1 MHNQKT
7 QWFLLLLFF
16 FAFTLAEYLFLGLP
30 PSDGKLYLAGLKLFS
45 NAGWFVR
52 LLLAV
57 LYPLGF
63 AMQPLR
69 LSEGRSNHQATKAS
83 SGKIKALQVVLYLL
97 GAALLVSLHYNP
109 FFKQAYPVAAI
120 GLAIGGYYTGNLL
133 RRKPVEKNAIQ
144 ADRKK
149 KPTPYSFHFTG
160 AGGKWVNIVNPFRG
174 TLVIGGAGSGKSH
187 SIAEPIL
194 HQAAEKHYSG
204 IVYDFKFPTLT
215 DFAYSQYSSMASGQ
229 KNSSR
234 QSGKQDDDEPL
245 SFYVI
250 NFEDLT
256 RTHRVNPLKPE
267 YIPAAAF
274 ASEYALSIVNNLMP
288 ETIAK
293 PDFWA
298 RSAQSLLAATIWYL
312 KKKYPEFCTL
322 PHVIQLI
329 VYRDYN
335 VLLRLLAQDYECASM
350 IRSIL
355 TAAEMKA
362 ANQTAGMVST
372 LQLGLGRINTPE
384 ICYVLSGD
392 EFSLDINDPNDPKVL
407 CLGSSPTLAETFA
420 PLISCTITVAL
431 KLMNQQGK
439 RHSLVLLDEA
449 PTLYIPHLDQL
460 PATARSNKVATVYM
474 AQDFSQMKKQYG
486 QNEAEVL
493 ISNLNNQFFG
503 RVANLNT
510 AEYVSRLFGKE
521 ERVIR
526 SESSSNNTPRG
537 VLFNSKAGAG
547 SQGSSVSHS
556 LVERTVVYPQE
567 LLNLEVGHFMGTI
580 VETDN
585 TSFSM
590 QFQSPDY
597 TRNRIE
603 PFRTL
608 ESDEVAA
615 SYAQIIAEAGMIL
628 STAPPAPVEQK
639 DPAHKEADYKD
650 AVYRAG

>member
-1 MHNQKT
+1 MQNQKT
-7 QWFLLLLFF
+7 QWFLLLLFL
-16 FAFTLAEYLFLGLP
+16 FAFSLGEYFFLGLP
-30 PSDGKLYLAGLKLFS
+30 PANATLYQQGLKLFS
-45 NAGWFVR
+45 KAGWFVR
-52 LLLAV
+52 LLLVV

-63 AMQPLR
+63 AMPPIGLA
-69 LSEGRSNHQATKAS
+69 ESNTAGIERKPMP
-83 SGKIKALQVVLYLL
+83 GKIKVLYVVLYLL
-97 GAALLVSLHYNP
+97 GGFLLASLHYNP
-109 FFKQAYPVAAI
+109 FFKEAYPVSLLAV
-120 GLAIGGYYTGNLL
+120 AIGGYYTGKLL
-133 RRKPVEKNAIQ
+133 HRKSAEKNTIQ
-144 ADRKK
+144 TDKKK
-149 KPTPYSFHFTG
+149 KPTPYSFHFKG

-194 HQAAEKHYSG
+194 HQAAEKEYSG

-215 DFAYSQYSSMASGQ
+215 DFAYSQYSSAASDQ
-229 KNSSR
+229 K
-234 QSGKQDDDEPL
+234 KAEITPV

-250 NFEDLT
+250 NFEDLS

-298 RSAQSLLAATIWYL
+298 RSAQALLTATIWFL
-312 KKKYPEFCTL
+312 KKKHPQHCTL
-322 PHVIQLI
+322 PHVIQMI

-392 EFSLDINDPNDPKVL
+392 EFGLDINNPAAPKVL
-407 CLGSSPTLAETFA
+407 CLGSSPTLSETFA
-420 PLISCTITVAL
+420 PLISLTITVAL

-439 RHSLVLLDEA
+439 RHSFVLLDEA

-460 PATARSNKVATVYM
+460 PATARSNKVATIYM

-521 ERVIR
+521 ERVVR
-526 SESSSNNTPRG
+526 SESAGNNTPRG
-537 VLFNSKAGAG
+537 VLFNSKAGMG
-547 SQGSSVSHS
+547 SQSSSVSHS
-556 LVERTVVYPQE
+556 LVERTVVYPQQ
-567 LLNLEVGHFMGTI
+567 LLSLEVGHFLGTT

-597 TRNRIE
+597 EPHYGQGKIE
-603 PFRTL
+603 AFRTL
-608 ESDEVAA
+608 QDKEIADT
-615 SYAQIIAEAGMIL
+615 YARIISEAQQIL
-628 STAPPAPVEQK
+628 STAESPPVDK
-639 DPAHKEADYKD
+639 DSHYQ
-650 AVYRAG
+650 VG

>member
-1 MHNQKT
+1 MQTQLSTQKT
-7 QWFLLLLFF
+7 QWFLLILLLF
-16 FAFTLAEYLFLGLP
+16 AFSLGEYLFLAVN
-30 PSDGKLYLAGLKLFS
+30 PSDSKLYLSGLKLFS
-45 NAGWFVR
+45 KAGWLVR
-52 LLLAV
+52 LLLTV

-63 AMQPLR
+63 AFGPAM
-69 LSEGRSNHQATKAS
+69 LSDSGKVSDGSNCTSGKTKAV
-83 SGKIKALQVVLYLL
+83 QVFLYLL
-97 GAALLVSLHYNP
+97 GTALLVSLHYNP
-109 FFKQAYPVAAI
+109 FYKLTYPAAI
-120 GLAIGGYYTGNLL
+120 LALVIGGYYTGKLL
-133 RRKPVEKNAIQ
+133 KRKPTEKNAIQ
-144 ADRKK
+144 TDIKK
-149 KPTPYSFHFTG
+149 KATPYSFHFKG
-160 AGGKWVNIVNPFRG
+160 HGRGGGRWVNIVNPFRG

-194 HQAAEKHYSG
+194 SQAAQKGYCG

-215 DFAYSQYSSMASGQ
+215 DFAYSQYCREAESKPSSSKSTGNP
-229 KNSSR
+229 NS
-234 QSGKQDDDEPL
+234 PI

-250 NFEDLT
+250 NFEDMT

-267 YIPAAAF
+267 YIPVAAY

-293 PDFWA
+293 PDFWS
-298 RSAQSLLAATIWYL
+298 RSAQSLLTATIWYV
-312 KKKYPEFCTL
+312 KKHHPAFCTL
-322 PHVIQLI
+322 PHVIQMI
-329 VYRDYN
+329 VYKDYN
-335 VLLRLLAQDYECASM
+335 VLLRLLAEDYECASM

-355 TAAEMKA
+355 TASQMQA

-392 EFSLDINDPNDPKVL
+392 EFDLDINDPKDPKVL

-431 KLMNQQGK
+431 KLMNQQNK

-486 QNEAEVL
+486 QTEAEVL

-510 AEYVSRLFGKE
+510 AEYVSRLFGKQ

-526 SESSSNNTPRG
+526 SESSSNNSPRG
-537 VLFNSKAGAG
+537 VLFNPKAGMG
-547 SQGSSVSHS
+547 SEGSSVSHS

-567 LLNLEVGHFMGTI
+567 LLSLQVGHFMGTT

-590 QFQSPDY
+590 AFQSPIYQKDRIVAF
-597 TRNRIE
+597 RN
-603 PFRTL
+603 L
-608 ESDEVAA
+608 GMDEVFHN
-615 SYAQIIAEAGMIL
+615 YKQIIAEAEKIL
-628 STAPPAPVEQK
+628 EMAPLAGEREAPPHYHAE
-639 DPAHKEADYKD
+639 
-650 AVYRAG
+650 

>member
-1 MHNQKT
+1 MHTQKM

-16 FAFTLAEYLFLGLP
+16 FAFTLAEYIFLGLP
-30 PSDGKLYLAGLKLFS
+30 PGEGKLYLMGLKLFS
-45 NAGWFVR
+45 KAGWFVR

-63 AMQPLR
+63 AMQPAR
-69 LSEGRSNHQATKAS
+69 LSEGSKEDHATKPS
-83 SGKIKALQVVLYLL
+83 LGKIKALQVVLYLL
-97 GAALLVSLHYNP
+97 GAVLLASLHYNP
-109 FFKQAYPVAAI
+109 FFKEAYPVAAI
-120 GLAIGGYYTGNLL
+120 ALAIGGYYTGNLL
-133 RRKPVEKNAIQ
+133 RRKPKEQTAIQ
-144 ADRKK
+144 AERKK
-149 KPTPYSFHFTG
+149 KPTPYSFHFKG
-160 AGGKWVNIVNPFRG
+160 NGGKWVNIINPFRG

-194 HQAAEKHYSG
+194 HQAAQKEYSG

-215 DFAYSQYSSMASGQ
+215 DFAYSQYGSAASDQ
-229 KNSSR
+229 KNS
-234 QSGKQDDDEPL
+234 GKHAETTPL

-288 ETIAK
+288 ETIAR

-298 RSAQSLLAATIWYL
+298 RSAQSLLTATIWFL
-312 KKKYPEFCTL
+312 KKKYPQYCTL
-322 PHVIQLI
+322 PHVIQMI
-329 VYRDYN
+329 VYKDYN
-335 VLLRLLAQDYECASM
+335 VLLRLLAEDYECASM

-372 LQLGLGRINTPE
+372 LQLVLGRINTPE

-392 EFSLDINDPNDPKVL
+392 EFGLDINDPEDPKVL

-439 RHSLVLLDEA
+439 RHSFVLLDEA

-474 AQDFSQMKKQYG
+474 AQDFSQMRKQYG

-537 VLFNSKAGAG
+537 VLFNPKAGAG

-567 LLNLEVGHFMGTI
+567 LLNLEVGHFMGTT

-590 QFQSPDY
+590 RFQSPDY

-603 PFRTL
+603 PFRIL
-608 ESDEVAA
+608 EPGEVAA
-615 SYAQIIAEAGMIL
+615 TYAQIIAEAEMIL
-628 STAPPAPVEQK
+628 STAPPAPPVE
-639 DPAHKEADYKD
+639 KEP
-650 AVYRAG
+650 VYRVV

>member
-1 MHNQKT
+1 MQTQLPTQKM
-7 QWFLLLLFF
+7 QWLLLLILL
-16 FAFTLAEYLFLGLP
+16 FAFSLGEYLFLTVTANN
-30 PSDGKLYLAGLKLFS
+30 GKLYISALKLFS
-45 NAGWFVR
+45 KAGWFVR

-63 AMQPLR
+63 ALR
-69 LSEGRSNHQATKAS
+69 PIKLSESGKVSDGSNRTSGKTKA
-83 SGKIKALQVVLYLL
+83 IQVFLYLL
-97 GAALLVSLHYNP
+97 GTVLLVSLHYNP
-109 FFKQAYPVAAI
+109 FFKHTYPVAMVI
-120 GLAIGGYYTGNLL
+120 LAIGGYYTGKMLK
-133 RRKPVEKNAIQ
+133 RKPAEKDAIQ
-144 ADRKK
+144 TDRKK
-149 KPTPYSFHFTG
+149 KATPYSFHFKG
-160 AGGKWVNIVNPFRG
+160 SDQSGGGGRWVNIVNPFRG

-194 HQAAEKHYSG
+194 AQAAEKGYCG

-215 DFAYSQYSSMASGQ
+215 DFVYSQYCQ
-229 KNSSR
+229 KVD
-234 QSGKQDDDEPL
+234 GAPL

-267 YIPAAAF
+267 YIPAAAY

-298 RSAQSLLAATIWYL
+298 RSAQALLTSTIWYL
-312 KKKYPEFCTL
+312 KKYHPAQCTL
-322 PHVIQLI
+322 PHVIQMI
-329 VYRDYN
+329 VYKDYN

-355 TAAEMKA
+355 TASEMKA

-392 EFSLDINDPNDPKVL
+392 EFSLDINDPKDPKIL

-420 PLISCTITVAL
+420 PLISCSITVAL

-474 AQDFSQMKKQYG
+474 AQDFSQMRKQYG
-486 QNEAEVL
+486 QNEAEAL

-526 SESSSNNTPRG
+526 SESNSNNTPRG
-537 VLFNSKAGAG
+537 VLFNPKAGLG

-556 LVERTVVYPQE
+556 LVERTVVYPQK
-567 LLNLEVGHFMGTI
+567 LLNLQVGHFMGTT
-580 VETDN
+580 VETDSVN
-585 TSFSM
+585 FSM
-590 QFQSPDY
+590 AFQSPAY
-597 TRNRIE
+597 KRSKIE
-603 PFRTL
+603 PFRSL
-608 ESDEVAA
+608 EENQVADT
-615 SYAQIIAEAGMIL
+615 YQRIIKEAESIL
-628 STAPPAPVEQK
+628 ATAPPPIPQEQ
-639 DPAHKEADYKD
+639 DPDYR
-650 AVYRAG
+650 VG